1 MRSKLSVT
9 LSILTLV
16 AAGLIASVV
25 MAQNVG
31 RLRFNKTY
39 SFVTDEPIEVNA
51 QVGPVLISSFE
62 FKEVG
67 LSTKRKLFKKK
78 QDESIQTGIL
88 VAIQGENPTKDEWDV
103 TFTIDLLDSN
113 GKLID
118 RMRDSEEFEG
128 EAKVHEFQHT
138 TLAYVMP
145 LIAKVEI
152 TLEAAL
158 D

>member
-1 MRSKLSVT
+1 MRNKLSVT
-9 LSILTLV
+9 LSILALLT
-16 AAGLIASVV
+16 AGLIASLVT
-25 MAQNVG
+25 AQDMG
-31 RLRFNKTY
+31 RLRFNKT
-39 SFVTDEPIEVNA
+39 FRFATGEPIEVNA
-51 QVGPVLISSFE
+51 QVGPVRISSIE
-62 FKEVG
+62 FQEVG

-88 VAIQGENPTKDEWDV
+88 AAIQGENPTKDEWDV
-103 TFTIDLLDSN
+103 SFTIDFLDKN

-118 RMRDSEEFEG
+118 RMRDTEEWEG

-138 TLAYVMP
+138 TLAYVLP

-152 TLEAAL
+152 TLEAAI